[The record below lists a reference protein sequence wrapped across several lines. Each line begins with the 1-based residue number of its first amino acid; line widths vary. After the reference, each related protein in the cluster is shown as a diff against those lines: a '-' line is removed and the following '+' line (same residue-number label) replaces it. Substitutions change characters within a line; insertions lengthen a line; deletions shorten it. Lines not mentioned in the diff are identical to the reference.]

1 VVSKVARSSA
11 KLLTT
16 SAVFYAIYLLYAST
30 LAPTE
35 LVVGIGATVVSTI
48 AAGVFGATGIVQFRP
63 RLRDLLQC
71 WRIPWYSVEGTV
83 ELFRALA
90 RQLFTTQGAQSLV
103 RAVPFAVG
111 KDDDPQAIARR
122 ALAVAYTTMTPNFI
136 VFGVARNQA
145 LLLYHQVLS
154 GPVLKMTIN
163 LGANP

>member
-1 VVSKVARSSA
+1 MLAKVARSGA

-16 SAVFYAIYLLYAST
+16 TAVFYAIYLLYAST

-35 LVVGIGATVVSTI
+35 LVAGIGAAVVSAI
-48 AAGVFGATGIVQFRP
+48 AASVFGAMGIVQFRP
-63 RLRDLLQC
+63 RFRDLVEC
-71 WRIPWYSVEGTV
+71 WRIPWYAVEGTV

-90 RQLFTTQGAQSLV
+90 RQLFTSKGADSLV

-111 KDDDPQAIARR
+111 EDDDPKAMARR
-122 ALAVAYTTMTPNFI
+122 ALAVAYTTMTPNFV
-136 VFGVARNQA
+136 VFGITHNQA